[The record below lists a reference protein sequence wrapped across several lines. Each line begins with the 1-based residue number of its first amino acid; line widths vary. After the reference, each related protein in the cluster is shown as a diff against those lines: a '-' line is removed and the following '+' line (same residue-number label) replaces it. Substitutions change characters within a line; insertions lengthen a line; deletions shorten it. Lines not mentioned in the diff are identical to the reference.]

1 MQALCQYNTKQLYDY
16 EFMVIAKENWGKPH
30 PASSIIR
37 TFAAVLQELTQR
49 EEISIGSRAY
59 IS

>member
-1 MQALCQYNTKQLYDY
+1 
-16 EFMVIAKENWGKPH
+16 MVIAKENWGKPH
-30 PASSIIR
+30 LASSIIR